1 MVWFLLFIANITF
14 LIVKSGLGLLWSFLE
29 ALIVSIKLLDS
40 FIYLNKINQTL
51 QMTDLLY
58 HHVKIKEGEPGYK
71 KGELLY
77 HYVKIEDKQDNSKI
91 KEGNLEEKI
100 N

>member
-1 MVWFLLFIANITF
+1 
-14 LIVKSGLGLLWSFLE
+14 
-29 ALIVSIKLLDS
+29 
-40 FIYLNKINQTL
+40 
-51 QMTDLLY
+51 MTDLLY